1 MILNIDSLIQGAIE
15 LGVSV
20 VEVLERQGGGQ
31 NGVDEVEEFGLAGE
45 LVILD
50 FVTSCWFPQSS
61 PADENMNT
69 EE

>member
-1 MILNIDSLIQGAIE
+1 MILNIDSLIPGALE

-20 VEVLERQGGGQ
+20 VEVLEWQGGGQ
-31 NGVDEVEEFGLAGE
+31 SGGDEIKELGLAGE

-61 PADENMNT
+61 PADEKET
-69 EE
+69 